1 MTFELHVERRATA
14 RDSAADNARMAE
26 VDIMRTMAVYCH
38 AMDYSQPEVWAQCF
52 TDDGVYRARFPN
64 GDLREIAGRAA
75 LMAYAAAHEG
85 PPKKYPKHMS
95 WAPVIDI
102 NGDTAVATGMF
113 IIFNQGSAG
122 PIVEV
127 YGHYD
132 DELQRGSDGVWRF
145 KSRTSNVESVADTFK
160 AAAAP
165 LR

>member
-1 MTFELHVERRATA
+1 
-14 RDSAADNARMAE
+14 
-26 VDIMRTMAVYCH
+26 
-38 AMDYSQPEVWAQCF
+38 
-52 TDDGVYRARFPN
+52 
-64 GDLREIAGRAA
+64 
-75 LMAYAAAHEG
+75 
-85 PPKKYPKHMS
+85 MS

-132 DELQRGSDGVWRF
+132 DELQRGGDGVWRF

-165 LR
+165 RH